1 MEGTQGGGMRINWV
15 LANSF
20 VLPPNTDVNRL
31 KDIGSFWGSW
41 RTWRSCSTDN
51 VICNEPGEARDLLK
65 RKMNEMCN
73 LYIPESAYVEL
84 ERPRAVRMYGGQ
96 FTFEVD
102 NRDELIA
109 LQLAASQSDIVLLL
123 GFDWTKKRASTDRLI
138 KHKTNNYRKFVVDA
152 VRNNPDVQWVLVD
165 HPAKI
170 MPELAKFENL
180 MQDTLENVIEL
191 MNN

>member
-1 MEGTQGGGMRINWV
+1 M
-15 LANSF
+15 
-20 VLPPNTDVNRL
+20 
-31 KDIGSFWGSW
+31 
-41 RTWRSCSTDN
+41 
-51 VICNEPGEARDLLK
+51 LK

-152 VRNNPDVQWVLVD
+152 VRNNPNVQWVLVD